1 MENKENIF
9 LVKIQ
14 NCLKLLD
21 EIEDII
27 GNNPNDQSNID
38 YELSDYL
45 HIIQENNQKLDNK
58 TKIELVDKI
67 EKARLQREQ
76 YNSIYLIGKYFTEN
90 KNKLLYTNSRKIM
103 YKGLSDLLGT
113 LHKPYNYRVFSEE
126 DIKEIL
132 KPKKESS
139 NKKSEFREII
149 SKERL
154 IELLDSGMKSSE
166 IAEQFCCSRSSIT
179 RLKQKYG
186 LKTRKYNKG
195 DK

>member
-45 HIIQENNQKLDNK
+45 HIIQENNQKLDDK

-76 YNSIYLIGKYFTEN
+76 YNSIYLLEN
-90 KNKLLYTNSRKIM
+90 ILQKI
-103 YKGLSDLLGT
+103 KINFFIRIVEPLC
-113 LHKPYNYRVFSEE
+113 
-126 DIKEIL
+126 IKVYQI
-132 KPKKESS
+132 
-139 NKKSEFREII
+139 
-149 SKERL
+149 
-154 IELLDSGMKSSE
+154 
-166 IAEQFCCSRSSIT
+166 
-179 RLKQKYG
+179 Y
-186 LKTRKYNKG
+186 
-195 DK
+195 

>member
-21 EIEDII
+21 ETEDTI

-45 HIIQENNQKLDNK
+45 HIIQENNQKLDDK
-58 TKIELVDKI
+58 TKIELVNKI

-132 KPKKESS
+132 KPTK
-139 NKKSEFREII
+139 NKPNRKSTI
-149 SKERL
+149 SKEM
-154 IELLDSGMKSSE
+154 LLECVENGMTSSE
-166 IAEQFCCSRSSIT
+166 IATKYNCSTSNISH
-179 RLKQKYG
+179 LKKQYG

>member
-21 EIEDII
+21 EIEDTI

-45 HIIQENNQKLDNK
+45 HIIQENNQKLDDK
-58 TKIELVDKI
+58 TKIELVNKI

-113 LHKPYNYRVFSEE
+113 LHKPYNYRVFSED

-132 KPKKESS
+132 KPTK
-139 NKKSEFREII
+139 NKPNRKSTI
-149 SKERL
+149 SKEM
-154 IELLDSGMKSSE
+154 LLECMGKGMTSSE
-166 IAEQFCCSRSSIT
+166 IATKYNCSTSNISH
-179 RLKQKYG
+179 LKKQYG

>member
-45 HIIQENNQKLDNK
+45 HIIQENNQKLDDK

-132 KPKKESS
+132 KPTK
-139 NKKSEFREII
+139 NKPNRKSTI
-149 SKERL
+149 SKEM
-154 IELLDSGMKSSE
+154 LLECVENGMTSSE
-166 IAEQFCCSRSSIT
+166 IATKYNCSTSNISH
-179 RLKQKYG
+179 LKKQYG

>member
-21 EIEDII
+21 EIEDTIA
-27 GNNPNDQSNID
+27 NNPNDQSNID

-45 HIIQENNQKLDNK
+45 HIIQENNQKLDDK
-58 TKIELVDKI
+58 TKIELVNKI

-113 LHKPYNYRVFSEE
+113 LHKPYNYRVFSED

-132 KPKKESS
+132 KPTENKS
-139 NKKSEFREII
+139 NRKSAI
-149 SKERL
+149 SKEM
-154 IELLDSGMKSSE
+154 LLECVENGMTSSE
-166 IAEQFCCSRSSIT
+166 IATKYNCSTSNISH
-179 RLKQKYG
+179 LKKQYG

>member
-14 NCLKLLD
+14 DCLKLLD
-21 EIEDII
+21 EIEDTIS
-27 GNNPNDQSNID
+27 NNPNDQSNID

-45 HIIQENNQKLDNK
+45 HIIQENNQKLDDK
-58 TKIELVDKI
+58 TKIELVNKI

-90 KNKLLYTNSRKIM
+90 RNKILYKNSRAIM
-103 YKGLSDLLGT
+103 YKGLSDLLET
-113 LHKPYNYRVFSEE
+113 LHKPYKYRIFSEE
-126 DIKEIL
+126 DIEEIL
-132 KPKKESS
+132 KPTENKS
-139 NKKSEFREII
+139 NRKSAI
-149 SKERL
+149 SKEM
-154 IELLDSGMKSSE
+154 LLECVENGMTSSE
-166 IAEQFCCSRSSIT
+166 IATKYNCSTSNISY
-179 RLKQKYG
+179 LKKQYG

>member
-21 EIEDII
+21 ETEDTIS
-27 GNNPNDQSNID
+27 NNPNDQSNID

-45 HIIQENNQKLDNK
+45 HIIQENNQKLDDK
-58 TKIELVDKI
+58 TKIELVNKI

-132 KPKKESS
+132 KPTKHKP
-139 NKKSEFREII
+139 NRKSTI
-149 SKERL
+149 SKEM
-154 IELLDSGMKSSE
+154 LLECVENGMTSSE
-166 IAEQFCCSRSSIT
+166 IATKYNCSTSNISH
-179 RLKQKYG
+179 LKKQYG

>member
-67 EKARLQREQ
+67 EKARLQREP

-132 KPKKESS
+132 KPTENKS
-139 NKKSEFREII
+139 NRKSAI
-149 SKERL
+149 SKEM
-154 IELLDSGMKSSE
+154 LLECVENGMTSSE
-166 IAEQFCCSRSSIT
+166 IATKYNCSTSNISH
-179 RLKQKYG
+179 LKKQYG

>member
-9 LVKIQ
+9 LCKIQ

-21 EIEDII
+21 EIEDTIT
-27 GNNPNDQSNID
+27 NNPNDQSNID

-45 HIIQENNQKLDNK
+45 HIIQENNQKLDDK

-90 KNKLLYTNSRKIM
+90 KNKLLYKNSRAIM

-132 KPKKESS
+132 KPTE
-139 NKKSEFREII
+139 NKPNRKSTI
-149 SKERL
+149 SKEM
-154 IELLDSGMKSSE
+154 LLECVEKGMTSSE
-166 IAEQFCCSRSSIT
+166 IATKYNCSTSNISH
-179 RLKQKYG
+179 LKKQYG

>member
-21 EIEDII
+21 EIEDTIA
-27 GNNPNDQSNID
+27 NNPNDQSNID

-45 HIIQENNQKLDNK
+45 HIIQENNQKLDDK
-58 TKIELVDKI
+58 TKIELVNKI
-67 EKARLQREQ
+67 EKARLKREQ
-76 YNSIYLIGKYFTEN
+76 YDSIYLIGKYFTEN

-132 KPKKESS
+132 KPTK
-139 NKKSEFREII
+139 NKPNRKSTI
-149 SKERL
+149 SKEM
-154 IELLDSGMKSSE
+154 LLECVENGMTSSE
-166 IAEQFCCSRSSIT
+166 IATKYNCSTSNISH
-179 RLKQKYG
+179 LKKQYG

>member
-21 EIEDII
+21 EIEDTI

-45 HIIQENNQKLDNK
+45 HIIQENNQKLDDK

-132 KPKKESS
+132 KPTK
-139 NKKSEFREII
+139 NKPNRKSTI
-149 SKERL
+149 SKEM
-154 IELLDSGMKSSE
+154 LLECVENGMTSSE
-166 IAEQFCCSRSSIT
+166 IATKYNCSTSNISH
-179 RLKQKYG
+179 LKKQYG

>member
-21 EIEDII
+21 EIEDTIS
-27 GNNPNDQSNID
+27 NNPNDQSNID

-45 HIIQENNQKLDNK
+45 HIIQENNQKLDDK
-58 TKIELVDKI
+58 TKIELVNKI

-90 KNKLLYTNSRKIM
+90 KNNLLYTNSRAIM

-132 KPKKESS
+132 KPTENRS
-139 NKKSEFREII
+139 NRKSAI
-149 SKERL
+149 SKEM
-154 IELLDSGMKSSE
+154 LLECVEKGMTSSE
-166 IAEQFCCSRSSIT
+166 IATKYNCSTSNISH
-179 RLKQKYG
+179 LKRKYG
-186 LKTRKYNKG
+186 LETRKYNKG

>member
-21 EIEDII
+21 EIEDTIS
-27 GNNPNDQSNID
+27 NNPNDQSNID

-45 HIIQENNQKLDNK
+45 HIIQENNQKLDDK
-58 TKIELVDKI
+58 TKIELVNKI

-113 LHKPYNYRVFSEE
+113 LHKPYNYRVFSED

-132 KPKKESS
+132 KPTENKS
-139 NKKSEFREII
+139 NRKSAI
-149 SKERL
+149 SKEM
-154 IELLDSGMKSSE
+154 LLECVEKGMTSSE
-166 IAEQFCCSRSSIT
+166 IATKYNCSTSNISH
-179 RLKQKYG
+179 LKKQYG

>member
-21 EIEDII
+21 EIEDTIA
-27 GNNPNDQSNID
+27 NNPNDQSNID

-45 HIIQENNQKLDNK
+45 HIIQENNQKLDDN
-58 TKIELVDKI
+58 TKIELVNKI

-113 LHKPYNYRVFSEE
+113 LHKPYNYRVFSED

-132 KPKKESS
+132 KPTENKS
-139 NKKSEFREII
+139 NRKSAI
-149 SKERL
+149 SKEM
-154 IELLDSGMKSSE
+154 LLECMEKGMTSSE
-166 IAEQFCCSRSSIT
+166 IATKYNCSTSNISH
-179 RLKQKYG
+179 LKKQYG

>member
-21 EIEDII
+21 EIEDTI

-45 HIIQENNQKLDNK
+45 HIIQENNQKLDDK

-113 LHKPYNYRVFSEE
+113 LHKPYNYRVFSED

-132 KPKKESS
+132 KPTENKS
-139 NKKSEFREII
+139 NRKSAI
-149 SKERL
+149 SKEM
-154 IELLDSGMKSSE
+154 LLECVENGMTSSE
-166 IAEQFCCSRSSIT
+166 IATKYNCSTSNISH
-179 RLKQKYG
+179 LKKQYG

>member
-21 EIEDII
+21 EIEDTIA
-27 GNNPNDQSNID
+27 NNPNDQSNID

-45 HIIQENNQKLDNK
+45 HIIQENNQKLDDK
-58 TKIELVDKI
+58 TKIELVNKI

-113 LHKPYNYRVFSEE
+113 LHKPYNYRVFSED

-132 KPKKESS
+132 KPTENKS
-139 NKKSEFREII
+139 NRKSAI
-149 SKERL
+149 SKEM
-154 IELLDSGMKSSE
+154 LLECMEKGMTSSE
-166 IAEQFCCSRSSIT
+166 IATKYNCSTSNISH
-179 RLKQKYG
+179 LKKQYG

>member
-21 EIEDII
+21 EIEDTI

-45 HIIQENNQKLDNK
+45 HIIQENNQKLDDK

-90 KNKLLYTNSRKIM
+90 KNKLLYKNSRVIM

-132 KPKKESS
+132 KPTK
-139 NKKSEFREII
+139 NKPNRKSTI
-149 SKERL
+149 SKEM
-154 IELLDSGMKSSE
+154 LLECVENGMTSSE
-166 IAEQFCCSRSSIT
+166 IATKYNCSTSNISH
-179 RLKQKYG
+179 LKKQYG
-186 LKTRKYNKG
+186 LKTRKYRKG

>member
-21 EIEDII
+21 EIEDTI

-45 HIIQENNQKLDNK
+45 HIIQENNQKLDDK

-113 LHKPYNYRVFSEE
+113 LHKPYNYRVFSED

-132 KPKKESS
+132 KPTENKS
-139 NKKSEFREII
+139 NRKSAI
-149 SKERL
+149 SKEM
-154 IELLDSGMKSSE
+154 LLECMEKGMTSSE
-166 IAEQFCCSRSSIT
+166 IATKYNCSTSNISH
-179 RLKQKYG
+179 LKRKYG
-186 LKTRKYNKG
+186 LETRKYNKG

>member
-21 EIEDII
+21 EIEDTI

-45 HIIQENNQKLDNK
+45 HIIQENNQKLDDK
-58 TKIELVDKI
+58 TKIELVNKI

-90 KNKLLYTNSRKIM
+90 KNKLLYKNSRTIM

-113 LHKPYNYRVFSEE
+113 LHKPYNYKVFSEE

-132 KPKKESS
+132 KPTK
-139 NKKSEFREII
+139 NKPNRKSTI
-149 SKERL
+149 SKEM
-154 IELLDSGMKSSE
+154 LLECVENGMTSSE
-166 IAEQFCCSRSSIT
+166 IATKYNCSTSNISH
-179 RLKQKYG
+179 LKKQYG

>member
-21 EIEDII
+21 EIEDTIS
-27 GNNPNDQSNID
+27 NNPNDQSNID

-45 HIIQENNQKLDNK
+45 HIIQENNQKLDDK
-58 TKIELVDKI
+58 TKIELVNKI

-132 KPKKESS
+132 KPTK
-139 NKKSEFREII
+139 NKPNRKSTI
-149 SKERL
+149 SKEM
-154 IELLDSGMKSSE
+154 LLECVENGMTSSE
-166 IAEQFCCSRSSIT
+166 IATKYNCSTSNISH
-179 RLKQKYG
+179 LKKQYG

>member
-9 LVKIQ
+9 LCKIQ

-21 EIEDII
+21 EIEDTIT
-27 GNNPNDQSNID
+27 NNPNDQSNID

-45 HIIQENNQKLDNK
+45 HIIQENNQKLDDK
-58 TKIELVDKI
+58 TKIELVNKI

-76 YNSIYLIGKYFTEN
+76 YNSIYLIGKYFTDN

-113 LHKPYNYRVFSEE
+113 LHKPYNYRVFSED

-132 KPKKESS
+132 KPTE
-139 NKKSEFREII
+139 NKPNRKSAI
-149 SKERL
+149 SKEML
-154 IELLDSGMKSSE
+154 LECIEKGMTSSE
-166 IAEQFCCSRSSIT
+166 IATKYNCSTSNISH
-179 RLKQKYG
+179 LKKQYG

>member
-21 EIEDII
+21 EIEDTI

-45 HIIQENNQKLDNK
+45 HIIQENNQKLDDK
-58 TKIELVDKI
+58 TKIELVNKI

-113 LHKPYNYRVFSEE
+113 LHKPYNYRVFSE
-126 DIKEIL
+126 DDVKEIL
-132 KPKKESS
+132 KPTENKS
-139 NKKSEFREII
+139 NRKSAI
-149 SKERL
+149 SKEM
-154 IELLDSGMKSSE
+154 LLECVEKGMTSSE
-166 IAEQFCCSRSSIT
+166 IATKYNCSTSNISH
-179 RLKQKYG
+179 LKKQYG

>member
-21 EIEDII
+21 EIEDTIS
-27 GNNPNDQSNID
+27 NNPNDQSNID

-45 HIIQENNQKLDNK
+45 HIIQENDQKLDDK
-58 TKIELVDKI
+58 TKIELVNKI

-113 LHKPYNYRVFSEE
+113 LHKPYNYRVFSEN

-132 KPKKESS
+132 KPTE
-139 NKKSEFREII
+139 KKSNRKSGI
-149 SKERL
+149 SKEM
-154 IELLDSGMKSSE
+154 LLDCIEKGMTSSE
-166 IAEQFCCSRSSIT
+166 IATKYNCSTSNISH
-179 RLKQKYG
+179 LKKQYG

>member
-21 EIEDII
+21 EIEDTIS
-27 GNNPNDQSNID
+27 NNPNEQSNID

-45 HIIQENNQKLDNK
+45 HIIQENNQKLDDK
-58 TKIELVDKI
+58 TKIELVNKI

-132 KPKKESS
+132 KPTK
-139 NKKSEFREII
+139 NKPNRKSTI
-149 SKERL
+149 SKEM
-154 IELLDSGMKSSE
+154 LLECVENGMTSSE
-166 IAEQFCCSRSSIT
+166 IATKYNCSTSNISH
-179 RLKQKYG
+179 LKKQYG

>member
-21 EIEDII
+21 EIEDTIS
-27 GNNPNDQSNID
+27 NNPNDQSNID

-45 HIIQENNQKLDNK
+45 HIIQENNQKLDDK
-58 TKIELVDKI
+58 TKIELVNKI

-113 LHKPYNYRVFSEE
+113 LHKPYNYRVFSED

-132 KPKKESS
+132 KPTENKS
-139 NKKSEFREII
+139 NRKSAI
-149 SKERL
+149 SKEM
-154 IELLDSGMKSSE
+154 LLECMEKGMTSSE
-166 IAEQFCCSRSSIT
+166 IATKYNCSTSNISH
-179 RLKQKYG
+179 LKKQYG

>member
-21 EIEDII
+21 EIEDTIA
-27 GNNPNDQSNID
+27 NNPNDQSNID
-38 YELSDYL
+38 YELSYYL

-58 TKIELVDKI
+58 TKIELVNKI

-90 KNKLLYTNSRKIM
+90 KNKLLYKNSRAIM

-113 LHKPYNYRVFSEE
+113 LHRPYNYRVFSEE

-132 KPKKESS
+132 KPTENKS
-139 NKKSEFREII
+139 NRKSTI
-149 SKERL
+149 SKEM
-154 IELLDSGMKSSE
+154 LLECVEKGMTSSE
-166 IAEQFCCSRSSIT
+166 IATKYNCSASNISH
-179 RLKQKYG
+179 LKKQYG

>member
-113 LHKPYNYRVFSEE
+113 LHKPYNYRVFSED

-132 KPKKESS
+132 KPTENKS
-139 NKKSEFREII
+139 NRKSAI
-149 SKERL
+149 SKEM
-154 IELLDSGMKSSE
+154 LLECMEKGMTSSE
-166 IAEQFCCSRSSIT
+166 IATKYNCSTSNISH
-179 RLKQKYG
+179 LKKQYG